1 MSRESLKVRRIVGKK
16 QRERETDRGRE
27 RKRERINAREER
39 REKRERVGPTIG
51 SADSRLSSSANLLRG
66 L

>member
-1 MSRESLKVRRIVGKK
+1 MSRESLKYEETKRD
-16 QRERETDRGRE
+16 RERE